1 MVKSSFEKR
10 VLAGGQ
16 AVMYRG
22 DCLDIIPT
30 LPKGSIN
37 AVICDPPYGINFV
50 HSGGG
55 AWSDPKN
62 PL

>member
-1 MVKSSFEKR
+1 
-10 VLAGGQ
+10 
-16 AVMYRG
+16 MYRG